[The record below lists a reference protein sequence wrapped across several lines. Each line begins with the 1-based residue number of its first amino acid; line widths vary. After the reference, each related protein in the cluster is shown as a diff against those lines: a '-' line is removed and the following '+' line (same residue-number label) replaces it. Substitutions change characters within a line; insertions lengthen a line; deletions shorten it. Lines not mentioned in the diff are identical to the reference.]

1 MPKGV
6 TRRGTTMEQFIDTA
20 TIHECT
26 RLSFEQVGA
35 FPEVVKRLSSSG
47 IERYRAD
54 LIRREK
60 TYYDAHGNSQ
70 IESQPLEV
78 YPVSEKFSED
88 DLKVA
93 LRAVQNGE
101 IGYREFVAKIMMA
114 GVASYTVFLAG
125 RRAVYV
131 GRRGD
136 FHVELFPGTK

>member
-1 MPKGV
+1 MGQLIDIGV
-6 TRRGTTMEQFIDTA
+6 V
-20 TIHECT
+20 HECT

-35 FPEVVKRLSSSG
+35 FPEVVKLLSASG

-60 TYYDAHGNSQ
+60 TYYDPHGNSH

-78 YPVSEKFSED
+78 YPVSDKFSED

-93 LRAVQNGE
+93 LRAVQNRE
-101 IGYREFVAKIMMA
+101 IGYREFVMKIMTA

-125 RRAVYV
+125 RRTVYV
-131 GRRGD
+131 GRHGD
-136 FHVELFPGTK
+136 LHMELFPGTK

>member
-1 MPKGV
+1 MG
-6 TRRGTTMEQFIDTA
+6 QLIDTA

-26 RLSFEQVGA
+26 RLSFEHVGT
-35 FPEVVKRLSSSG
+35 FPEVVKRLSASG

-60 TYYDAHGNSQ
+60 TYYDAHGNSH

-78 YPVSEKFSED
+78 YPVNEKFSEG
-88 DLKVA
+88 DLKVM
-93 LRAVQNGE
+93 LRAVQNRE
-101 IGYREFVAKIMMA
+101 IGYREFVMKIMTA

-131 GRRGD
+131 GRHGD
-136 FHVELFPGTK
+136 LHVELFPGTK

>member
-1 MPKGV
+1 MG
-6 TRRGTTMEQFIDTA
+6 QLINTA

-26 RLSFEQVGA
+26 RLSFEQVGM
-35 FPEVVKRLSSSG
+35 FPEVVKRLSESG

-60 TYYDAHGNSQ
+60 TYYDTHGNSY

-78 YPVSEKFSED
+78 YPVSERFSEG

-93 LRAVQNGE
+93 LRAVQNRE
-101 IGYREFVAKIMMA
+101 IGYREFVMKIMTA
-114 GVASYTVFLAG
+114 GIVSYTVFLTG

-131 GRRGD
+131 GRHGD
-136 FHVELFPGTK
+136 LHVERFPGTK